1 MESGVYI
8 SYDKNII
15 SVVFGG
21 RIGLSL
27 NKRNEYKL
35 LGLQQLDKK
44 YNVGESI
51 KEKWNCSKLSVNL
64 LFDNEKSIDALIEAL
79 DKLKEKFNK
88 KE

>member
-8 SYDKNII
+8 LYDKNII

-21 RIGLSL
+21 RIGLALSE
-27 NKRNEYKL
+27 RNGYKS

-51 KEKWNCSKLSVNL
+51 KEKWNRYKPSVNL
-64 LFDNEKSIDALIEAL
+64 LFDNEKSIDILIEAL
-79 DKLKEKFNK
+79 DKLKENFNK
-88 KE
+88 ME

>member
-8 SYDKNII
+8 LYDKNII

-21 RIGLSL
+21 RIGLALSE
-27 NKRNEYKL
+27 RNGYKS

-51 KEKWNCSKLSVNL
+51 KEKWNRYKLSVNL
-64 LFDNEKSIDALIEAL
+64 LFDNEKSIDILIEAL
-79 DKLKEKFNK
+79 DKLKENFNK
-88 KE
+88 ME